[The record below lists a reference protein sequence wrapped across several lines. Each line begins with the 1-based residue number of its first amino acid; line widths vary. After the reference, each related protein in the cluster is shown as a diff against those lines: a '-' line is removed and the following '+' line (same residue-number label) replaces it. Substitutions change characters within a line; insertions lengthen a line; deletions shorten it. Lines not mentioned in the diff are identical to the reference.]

1 MEEPR
6 HGDHYF
12 LFTHLP
18 IAGELLSQ
26 LPIPLSSG
34 IYLASTPYHAVA
46 QGAPVAPHQNAM
58 PG

>member
-1 MEEPR
+1 MKEPQ

-12 LFTHLP
+12 LFTDLS
-18 IAGELLSQ
+18 IAGELYSQ

-46 QGAPVAPHQNAM
+46 Q
-58 PG
+58 